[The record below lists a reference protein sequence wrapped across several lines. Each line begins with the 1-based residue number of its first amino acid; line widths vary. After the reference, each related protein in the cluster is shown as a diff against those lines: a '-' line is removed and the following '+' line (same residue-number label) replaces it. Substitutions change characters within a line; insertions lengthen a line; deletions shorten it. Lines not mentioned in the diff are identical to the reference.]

1 MEIVKEIVEYN
12 QTGMFFAKLLPIL
25 IGVLI
30 LILTIINIRL
40 IIKTEKSGI
49 KSEKIKKI
57 SIMLGVYIVAT
68 TILII
73 GIYVLI
79 KINSQYTSAKV
90 EGEAVFQKYEDVNS
104 NVVSAKFKGK
114 DDKIINIQLDK
125 TELLNQKDRIVQG
138 DKVKIKSDKIYPLI
152 KIEGGLD
159 IDDNRERTYELKA
172 GSELVKV
179 DWWISFNR
187 TITIKG
193 RTQEADE

>member
-12 QTGMFFAKLLPIL
+12 QTAMIWAKLIPVIL
-25 IGVLI
+25 GIILLI
-30 LILTIINIRL
+30 LFIWSIIEV
-40 IIKTEKSGI
+40 IKQNNRQTKG
-49 KSEKIKKI
+49 EKIKKI
-57 SIMLGVYIVAT
+57 SILLAIYIVGM
-68 TILII
+68 TIMTF
-73 GIYVLI
+73 GTYAVF
-79 KINSQYTSAKV
+79 KINGQYTSAKV

-104 NVVSAKFKGK
+104 DVVSAKFKGK

-179 DWWISFNR
+179 D
-187 TITIKG
+187 
-193 RTQEADE
+193 

>member
-12 QTGMFFAKLLPIL
+12 QTGMFYAKLLPIL

-30 LILTIINIRL
+30 LILTIINIRV

-49 KSEKIKKI
+49 KNEKIKKI

-68 TILII
+68 TILTI

-79 KINSQYTSAKV
+79 KTNSQYTSAKV

-179 DWWISFNR
+179 D
-187 TITIKG
+187 
-193 RTQEADE
+193 

>member
-68 TILII
+68 TILMI
-73 GIYVLI
+73 GIYGLI
-79 KINSQYTSAKV
+79 KIHSQYTSAKV

-125 TELLNQKDRIVQG
+125 TELLNQKDRIVRG
-138 DKVKIKSDKIYPLI
+138 DKVKIKSDKIYPLS

-159 IDDNRERTYELKA
+159 LDDNREKTYELKA

-179 DWWISFNR
+179 DWWISFDR
-187 TITIKG
+187 TITSKR

>member
-12 QTGMFFAKLLPIL
+12 QTGMLFAKFLPIL
-25 IGVLI
+25 IGVLVLI
-30 LILTIINIRL
+30 LIIINNRL
-40 IIKTEKSGI
+40 IVTQEKSGI
-49 KSEKIKKI
+49 KGEKIKKI

-68 TILII
+68 TILMITSY
-73 GIYVLI
+73 GLI
-79 KINSQYTSAKV
+79 KISSQYTSVKV

-104 NVVSAKFKGK
+104 DVVSAKFKGK

-125 TELLNQKDRIVQG
+125 TELLNQKDRIVRG

-159 IDDNRERTYELKA
+159 LDDNREKTYELKE

-179 DWWISFNR
+179 D
-187 TITIKG
+187 
-193 RTQEADE
+193 

>member
-1 MEIVKEIVEYN
+1 MEIVKVIVEYN
-12 QTGMFFAKLLPIL
+12 QAGMFYAKLLPIL
-25 IGVLI
+25 IGVLV
-30 LILTIINIRL
+30 LILTIINIRV
-40 IIKTEKSGI
+40 IIKTKKSGI
-49 KSEKIKKI
+49 KNEKIKKI

-68 TILII
+68 TILTISI
-73 GIYVLI
+73 YGII

-104 NVVSAKFKGK
+104 NVVSAKLKGK

-152 KIEGGLD
+152 KIEEGLD

-179 DWWISFNR
+179 D
-187 TITIKG
+187 
-193 RTQEADE
+193 